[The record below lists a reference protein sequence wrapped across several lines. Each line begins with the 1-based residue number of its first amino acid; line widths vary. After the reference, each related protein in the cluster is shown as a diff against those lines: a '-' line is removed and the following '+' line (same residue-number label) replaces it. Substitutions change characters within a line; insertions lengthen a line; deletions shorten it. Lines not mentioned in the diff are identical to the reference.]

1 MAKQFLH
8 IVYLIAQALPALGTP
23 GVKITF
29 YSDTDP
35 TCIGTPEAIQ
45 TFPFGCTS
53 MAIHD
58 MYLSCLDGL
67 ITAVKYGSTNG
78 LCTGPSLSTTAK
90 GEGVCGPALDGIRYE
105 KFSDTMGCDSTGG
118 YAAGNDPI
126 ARFGNRTVAFELPAH
141 ELVTL
146 LSTPGSVIRGSV
158 FEGHGPWEQWF
169 NRLVIT
175 TPADDRFLEI
185 KMKDNLLERNYTRV
199 PRNIF
204 KTLDVTL
211 GIGPYAQPLGTSK
224 IDSYHTRIPESLLGF
239 QVAFRPMKRN
249 FHHIQSVGRFPR
261 ECVDLAGID
270 VHFYV
275 CSSLATEYYGNLD
288 HLAVKFAHLD
298 MAFVESHLTSLT
310 GLLPELW
317 GVQPMSEASK
327 RFVKEE
333 KTEVSASNASNVS
346 QTAAA
351 GGLSAEHLMQD
362 CSFSD
367 ELDLTS
373 IV

>member
-1 MAKQFLH
+1 MARELLYV
-8 IVYLIAQALPALGTP
+8 VYLIAQVLPALGQA

-29 YSDTDP
+29 YASTDP
-35 TCIGTPEAIQ
+35 TCIGTPDAIQ
-45 TFPFGCTS
+45 TFSFGCTS
-53 MAIHD
+53 MGPFD
-58 MYLSCLDGL
+58 MYLSCLDGS
-67 ITAVKYGSTNG
+67 ITAVKYASTNG
-78 LCTGPSLSTTAK
+78 LCTGAAQSSTSK
-90 GEGVCGPALDGIRYE
+90 GEGVCGPALDGLRYE
-105 KFSDTMGCDSTGG
+105 KFSDTQGCDSTGG

-126 ARFGNRTVAFELPAH
+126 ARFGNRTVAFELPANQ
-141 ELVTL
+141 LVNL

-169 NRLVIT
+169 NRIVIT

-185 KMKDNLLERNYTRV
+185 KMKDNLLDRNYTRV

-211 GIGPYAQPLGTSK
+211 GIGPYAEPLGTSK
-224 IDSYHTRIPESLLGF
+224 IDSYHIPIPESLLGY

-270 VHFYV
+270 VHFYI
-275 CSSLATEYYGNLD
+275 CSSLATEYYGHQH
-288 HLAVKFAHLD
+288 HLALKFAHLD
-298 MAFVESHLTSLT
+298 MAFVESRLSSLT

-327 RFVKEE
+327 KFVKEE
-333 KTEVSASNASNVS
+333 KTEVSVGNETHA
-346 QTAAA
+346 AAA
-351 GGLSAEHLMQD
+351 GGLNAEHLMQD

-367 ELDLTS
+367 EPALTS